1 MSLEFDYYSLGDL
14 VKIKYGKNQ
23 KKVQDDENGK
33 YPIYG
38 TGGLMG
44 YSIDYLYDKP
54 SVLIGRKGSIEKVR
68 YIEEPFWTVDTL
80 FYTGVNEEIVI
91 PKFLYYVMSL
101 IDLSRY
107 NEGTS
112 IPSLRTETL
121 NRLDIPIPNL
131 DYQKR
136 VLTVLSNID
145 KKISINEEINKNL
158 LKISK
163 KIYEEWFLNYEFP
176 NNEGKPY
183 KTNDGKF
190 KDTEFGTIPV
200 DWNIGLLENIIDFQN
215 GYSFKSGDL
224 LKEEKPN
231 CYAIFKMGNIIKG
244 GGFNPSATKSWIKK
258 SESSDLSKY
267 LIKKGDL
274 LMCMTDMKGN
284 VALLGHT
291 ALMDVDNEYLLNQ
304 RVGLLRVSND
314 IEIDYPY
321 LYLLTNHHIFLTNLR
336 GRANSGVQV
345 NLSTKEIKH
354 SKIII
359 PPKIVNQKF
368 NKVVKPIF
376 DIIFNNNIEIQKL
389 TKTRD
394 TLLPKLMSG
403 EVDVSKINYDLE

>member
-80 FYTGVNEEIVI
+80 FYTEVNEEIVI